1 MSAAPANKA
10 TTEDVRRTLDAG
22 KVSNVRRVLVW
33 VVIAALLV
41 AGVLAFRSWRAKVA
55 ARGPT
60 YVTEP
65 VKRTDIQVTVTATG
79 TLEAVT
85 TVEVGAEV
93 TGRVLKLTADDNDPV
108 KKGQILALID
118 PEQLQAAV
126 DQAAAQVSQADAS
139 VLTAKATLTE
149 SKLVLERVK
158 KLRAEGLSSQSDL
171 DTAIANEQ
179 RAEANLANAG
189 ASASLARAALKLAKS
204 KLDKTTIY
212 SPIDGIVLARSVEL
226 GQTVTA
232 GFQTPVLFRLAQDLT
247 QMRLKA
253 AIDEADVGHVRAG
266 AEAWFTV
273 EAFPDK
279 KFASHVV
286 SLGNDPKTS
295 SNVVTYQAVLA
306 VDNGDKLLRPGMT
319 CTATVISETKK
330 GVLAVPNAALRFVP
344 PAPSTGTGAPE
355 KKQITEA
362 DKKPHVWILDDKK
375 KPVQVE
381 VKTGVTDG
389 MHTEIVGGDL
399 KPSAEVITDS
409 KEPS

>member
-1 MSAAPANKA
+1 MDGAPANKA
-10 TTEDVRRTLDAG
+10 TTADVKRTLGAG
-22 KVSNVRRVLVW
+22 KVSVLRRVLVW
-33 VVIAALLV
+33 ATLAAILV
-41 AGVLAFRSWRAKVA
+41 GGALAFRSWRARVA

-60 YVTEP
+60 FVTEP
-65 VKRTDIQVTVTATG
+65 AKRGDIQVTVTATG

-93 TGRVLKLTADDNDPV
+93 TGRILKLTADENDPV
-108 KKGQILALID
+108 KKGQILAIID

-126 DQAAAQVSQADAS
+126 DQATAQVSQADAS
-139 VLTAKATLTE
+139 VLTAKATVTE
-149 SKLVLERVK
+149 ARLALERVK
-158 KLRAEGLSSQSDL
+158 RLRAEGLSSQAEL
-171 DTAIANEQ
+171 DTATANEQ
-179 RAEANLANAG
+179 RSLANVASAG

-253 AIDEADVGHVRAG
+253 GIDEADVGHVRAG

-273 EAFPDK
+273 EAYPDR
-279 KFASHVV
+279 KFASRVV

-319 CTATVISETKK
+319 CTATVVAETKK
-330 GVLAVPNAALRFVP
+330 DVLTVPNAALRFVP
-344 PAPSTGTGAPE
+344 PAPTTGPPE
-355 KKQITEA
+355 KKVMTEA
-362 DKKPHVWILDDKK
+362 DKRPHVWVLDDKK
-375 KPVQVE
+375 KPTSLE
-381 VKTGVTDG
+381 VKVGVTDG
-389 MHTEIVGGDL
+389 IVTELVGGAL
-399 KPSAEVITDS
+399 KAGTEVITDS
-409 KEPS
+409 KEAP